1 MFKKCK
7 CDEYT
12 EYDICAKC
20 LIDKSN
26 FLKYCIENRDAEILN
41 YINKLNN
48 QDYIY
53 RMYENSKHKI
63 YKYFIAMAIL
73 MKNNR
78 NDLFKKIFYS
88 NLIQCVKIIKK
99 YIPMVT
105 IYQIVKHNQL
115 EYLKLFIKSGFNIEC
130 KKSEPASPLLKA
142 IELGYIE
149 SFNLMLTKTN
159 LVNSISYF
167 NLADDSRNI
176 VFFCIKCD
184 RQEHLKILIQKNPNL
199 LKSSKKDGKYGYNY
213 LEYSLS
219 KNKLECLKIL
229 IKYPYFSL
237 MNLVEL
243 SKSPE
248 AILILI
254 KEINERIKIHDH
266 IKKLNLKKSNIGQ
279 PNNNILKNF
288 YECSYLE
295 RVDFF
300 IPFVKSNSKK
310 TLLNIK
316 RKLLFKY
323 SFEDESPDFMFY
335 YKKNPYET
343 LNYIRTYYTKEKY
356 MTSLMIKKDHGIGD
370 GILKSL
376 ITDLSDFF
384 KKYFLGIVYEKYH
397 IPYTINQLK
406 TELKYKIEF
415 IQFNKNVF
423 SIDEFDLS
431 EINPDVKIILLEFL
445 SGYEIDNNVLKTFL
459 IDNIT
464 FDEIK
469 KIIYSYILYFKDFVP
484 DKTLYNK
491 IFEYYEEYHKYDE
504 LYDIEELKPKLNT
517 NILKLLYMMLNPKK
531 FYNKLCKN
539 YGFLLYLSMICHP
552 TDINIS
558 SVYYKILFKKNIL
571 ISDIIDTAT
580 YKQLAEMNETDF
592 KEYVND
598 YNINVLKIDQ
608 NIESV
613 SVCDFCEHKDD
624 YYKNIVKFFC
634 KNDFLKK
641 LVNGFYTLIKSKKQ
655 FFQFFETYNDFKI
668 LIFNGKYIDINEFLK
683 IIYLSDKFYIGN
695 SYNWFINYVKKLENE
710 KLTKLLE
717 FITGSK
723 IYNPDSRIEIQVLN
737 NQNIIPKSE
746 TCFNRIFIGN
756 YKSEE
761 EFIYKM
767 DMIIEHPL
775 GFENK

>member
-1 MFKKCK
+1 
-7 CDEYT
+7 
-12 EYDICAKC
+12 
-20 LIDKSN
+20 
-26 FLKYCIENRDAEILN
+26 
-41 YINKLNN
+41 
-48 QDYIY
+48 
-53 RMYENSKHKI
+53 
-63 YKYFIAMAIL
+63 
-73 MKNNR
+73 
-78 NDLFKKIFYS
+78 
-88 NLIQCVKIIKK
+88 
-99 YIPMVT
+99 MVI
-105 IYQIVKHNQL
+105 IYQIVKYNRI

-142 IELGYIE
+142 IELGYLE
-149 SFNLMLTKTN
+149 SFNILLSSTKLN
-159 LVNSISYF
+159 NSINYF

-176 VFFCIKCD
+176 IFFCIKCD

-237 MNLVEL
+237 ANLVDL

-254 KEINERIKIHDH
+254 KEINERIKIQNH
-266 IKKLNLKKSNIGQ
+266 IKKHNLKKSNIGQ
-279 PNNNILKNF
+279 INYNNLKNF

-300 IPFVKSNSKK
+300 VPFVKSNTKK

-323 SFEDESPDFMFY
+323 SFEEESPDFIFY

-343 LNYIRTYYTKEKY
+343 LNYIRTYYSKEKN
-356 MTSLMIKKDHGIGD
+356 MISLMIKKEHGIGD
-370 GILKSL
+370 GVLKSL
-376 ITDLSDFF
+376 ITDVSNFF

-397 IPYTINQLK
+397 IPFITNQLR
-406 TELKYKIEF
+406 TELKYKADFIE
-415 IQFNKNVF
+415 FNKNVF

-445 SGYEIDNNVLKTFL
+445 SEYDIDNSVLKNFL
-459 IDNIT
+459 TDDIT
-464 FDEIK
+464 HNEIK
-469 KIIYSYILYFKDFVP
+469 KIIYSYIMYFKDFIT
-484 DKTLYNK
+484 DKKLYNK
-491 IFEYYEEYHKYDE
+491 IFEYYEEYYKYNE
-504 LYDIEELKPKLNT
+504 LYDIEEMKSKLNM

-539 YGFLLYLSMICHP
+539 YGFLLYISMICHP

-571 ISDIIDTAT
+571 ISDIIDTGT
-580 YKQLAEMNETDF
+580 YEHLAQMNENDF
-592 KEYVND
+592 KELIND
-598 YNINVLKIDQ
+598 YNINILTIEQ
-608 NIESV
+608 NIESN
-613 SVCDFCEHKDD
+613 SVCDLCEYKED
-624 YYKNIVKFFC
+624 YYKNIVKYFC
-634 KNDFLKK
+634 KNEILKK
-641 LVNGFYTLIKSKKQ
+641 LVNGFYTLITSKKQ
-655 FFQFFETYNDFKI
+655 FTQFFETYNDFKS
-668 LIFNGKYIDINEFLK
+668 LIFNGKYINIDQFLK
-683 IIYLSDKFYIGN
+683 LIFLNDKFYIGN

-710 KLTKLLE
+710 KLAKLLE

-723 IYNPDSRIEIQVLN
+723 IYNPDSRIEIHILN

-761 EFIYKM
+761 EFINKM
-767 DMIIEHPL
+767 NIIIDHPL